1 MSGWRLRLKQ
11 VPALRAD
18 LRGVTPDALAA
29 LTLAEVERLP
39 VGYGNATQALAE
51 FFHVGAGGAD
61 GELVLDGDL
70 SRFDRVGWQMA
81 SGLLR
86 VEGAAGDY
94 AGGGMRGGQL
104 WVTGDAG
111 ALAACEMAGGTLTI
125 GGNAGDFAA
134 STLPGSLDGMRGG
147 TLVIKGHAGERL
159 ADRMRRGTVLV
170 FGNAGA
176 FMASRLVAGTL
187 ALGGSAGPHA
197 GFGMR
202 RGSVVFAAGEG
213 ALSAVPPTFVPAGAD
228 APVFWQLVARDLA
241 RHGGPFEALPR
252 RRIDRHLGDLAWG
265 GKGELI
271 TVN

>member
-18 LRGVTPDALAA
+18 LRGVTPDALGA
-29 LTLAEVERLP
+29 LTLAEVARLP
-39 VGYGNATQALAE
+39 IGHGNATQPLAE
-51 FFHVGAGGAD
+51 FFHVDAGGAE
-61 GELVLDGDL
+61 GELVFDGDL

-81 SGLLR
+81 GGLLR
-86 VEGAAGDY
+86 VQGAVGDY
-94 AGGGMRGGQL
+94 AGGGMRGGEL
-104 WVTGDAG
+104 WVAGDAG

-197 GFGMR
+197 GYGMR
-202 RGSVVFAAGEG
+202 RGSVVFASGAG
-213 ALSAVPPTFVPAGAD
+213 AVAVPPTFVPAGAD

-252 RRIDRHLGDLAWG
+252 RRIDRHLGDLATG